1 MANVMPSQLA
11 NSVMAKFYDVLT
23 NGDDTVPASADNF
36 FTWVTPAIPM
46 DPSDF
51 EFLTQGFTGVVK
63 KDAAQTLLSAVGTGG
78 TASAPSGGGTATSA
92 PPAGLTQ
99 TQIDQLLAQDTGRLY
114 MEAENLARL
123 VDFVPEVSKGTQN
136 AFAQLNV
143 QNNEGTLSDVYDFTL
158 RMSQVMQ
165 SELSDDV
172 KQNIAKFQSLLS
184 VTVTKTDLIT
194 GAQTQVQQPSPL
206 VQAYTEKMAAY
217 DNAALNYNSH
227 RIDAMTASNPEAVNY
242 WAVNANI
249 LRDSVKAAMDDWI
262 TNGYKD
268 QYEQIAAYIDQVEA
282 RDMTLLKAQYK
293 DDLEK
298 ARLTGIASGSD
309 FFFTS
314 LIPGSFATSTGWT
327 QFSFYSGDYSDSSAS
342 SSKWS
347 TASGGGGASW
357 LGIFGG
363 GGSHT
368 ESSSSS
374 QYSGS
379 FSSDNFAL
387 SFEISQ
393 IPIVRPWFK
402 TPFLTSK
409 TWRFDPTNPD
419 SKNDMLCDGG
429 TPPKGMM
436 PAYPTS
442 VIFVRNLVLT
452 LGESSGFSEWYN
464 QQSSSASS
472 GGGFVS
478 FGPFCIGGSGS
489 TGSGSASHTFK
500 ANASWDGQSIRVPGM
515 QIVGYRCHIL
525 PKSPNP
531 DPTITSWV

>member
-1 MANVMPSQLA
+1 MPNVMPSQLA

-63 KDAAQTLLSAVGTGG
+63 KDAAQTLLTATGSG
-78 TASAPSGGGTATSA
+78 SSSGGGTATAA
-92 PPAGLTQ
+92 PPAGLTAA
-99 TQIDQLLAQDTGRLY
+99 QINQLLAQDTGRLY
-114 MEAENLARL
+114 MQAENLARL
-123 VDFVPEVSKGTQN
+123 VDFVPEVSKGTHN

-165 SELSDDV
+165 SDLPDDV
-172 KQNIAKFQSLLS
+172 KQKIAHFQSLLS
-184 VTVTKTDLIT
+184 ATVTKTDLIT
-194 GAQTQVQQPSPL
+194 GEQTQVQQPSPL

-217 DNAALNYNSH
+217 DNAALEYNSH
-227 RIDAMTASNPEAVNY
+227 RIDAMSAVSPQAVNY

-249 LRDSVKAAMDDWI
+249 LRDKVKAAMDDWI
-262 TNGYKD
+262 SSGYKD
-268 QYEQIAAYIDQVEA
+268 QYEEIAAYIDQVEA

-298 ARLTGIASGSD
+298 AKLTGIASGSD
-309 FFFTS
+309 FYFTS

-327 QFSFYSGDYSDSSAS
+327 QFTFYSGDYSDSSAS
-342 SSKWS
+342 SSSWS
-347 TASGGGGASW
+347 SASGSAGASW
-357 LGIFGG
+357 LGLFGG
-363 GGSHT
+363 GGSHS
-368 ESSSSS
+368 EQSS
-374 QYSGS
+374 QAQFTGS
-379 FSSDNFAL
+379 FSSDNFSL

-409 TWRFDPTNPD
+409 TWRFDQTNPD
-419 SKNDMLCDGG
+419 AKNDVLSDGG

-442 VIFVRNLVLT
+442 AIFVRNLVLT
-452 LGESSGFSEWYN
+452 LGESSGFSDWYS
-464 QQSSSASS
+464 QQSSSSSS
-472 GGGFVS
+472 GGGFVT

-489 TGSGSASHTFK
+489 TGSGNASHSFH
-500 ANASWDGQSIRVPGM
+500 ANGSWDGQSIRVPGM

-525 PKSPNP
+525 PKAPNP
-531 DPTITSWV
+531 DSSITSWV